1 MFAMAVPL
9 RGMGDNL
16 GKEGDFS
23 QFYRAP
29 LGFVQIFGNNFVEQ
43 VHDFGQYDRRR
54 RVPGRYGSALTI
66 ISKKKASDKRIE
78 TFVERFSDL
87 ELLKYRVSAASAMIG
102 GL

>member
-9 RGMGDNL
+9 RGMGDKL

-23 QFYRAP
+23 QFYRAA

-54 RVPGRYGSALTI
+54 RVPGHYGSALTI
-66 ISKKKASDKRIE
+66 ISKKKSVRQKNRNFCR
-78 TFVERFSDL
+78 TL
-87 ELLKYRVSAASAMIG
+87 PLK
-102 GL
+102 